1 VNESGRAASNRLRGR
16 HFGNDWGYL
25 SMDRRII
32 LAAAAVSLGLALSA
46 MAAPSDSREADAPT
60 PYTAEEK
67 RTFDGLYAER
77 IQGARRAE
85 ERVALA
91 KELLAGAES
100 ATGGLK
106 YLLLAG
112 AKDLALKGRSTE
124 LALDAQRRLVD
135 LEAGEPAALR
145 ADWLDLQVD
154 RFNELL
160 RTSRSAEEAKRLLYE
175 QGARLVEN
183 ALALAQLYR
192 GDGDFGAAAQAGNKA
207 LKPATLIKAQQLAA
221 LRQSIAIDEQLGRC
235 VSMAKGHEARG
246 KPEEAIAEYLD
257 AGLLQDAARLLVDH
271 PDEEASL
278 LVRVAQ
284 AAAPEAADHLA
295 AAQAWDKRAQQA
307 KGTLETIRL
316 LRAAD
321 LYEQVI
327 AHGDGLEPHVAKIR
341 LQAIHDRLGDLLGAL
356 RKPAEWVYLTE
367 MAHESASV
375 GWGSLRKVTRKD
387 KPCGIAGRKFVT
399 GIYAHA
405 SSKIV
410 YALKGRYKQF
420 SFCYGM
426 GTGAGGAAWFEVL
439 GDGKRLWKSSGMWSN
454 HTHGVRNPTVLNVVG
469 VETLELVAHSIA
481 GGAGA
486 HAWWGDPKVR

>member
-1 VNESGRAASNRLRGR
+1 
-16 HFGNDWGYL
+16 
-25 SMDRRII
+25 MDRRIM
-32 LAAAAVSLGLALSA
+32 LAAGAVGLGLALSA
-46 MAAPSDSREADAPT
+46 MAAPSDHGEADAAT

-67 RTFDGLYAER
+67 RTFDGLYAGR
-77 IQGARRAE
+77 IQGARRVE

-135 LEAGEPAALR
+135 VGAGAPAALR

-160 RTSRSAEEAKRLLYE
+160 RAARSAKEAERLLYDT
-175 QGARLVEN
+175 GTRLVEN
-183 ALALAQLYR
+183 ALALARLYR
-192 GDGDFGAAAQAGNKA
+192 GDGDFDAAARVANKA
-207 LKPATLIKAQQLAA
+207 LKPATLIKAPRRTA
-221 LRQSIAIDEQLGRC
+221 LRQSIAIDEQLGRL

-246 KPEEAIAEYLD
+246 RTDQAIDEYLD
-257 AGLLQDAARLLVDH
+257 AGLVQEAARLLADH
-271 PDEEASL
+271 PDEEASR

-284 AAAPEAADHLA
+284 AAAPEAADLLA

-307 KGTLETIRL
+307 KDALETIRL

-356 RKPAEWVYLTE
+356 RKPAEWVYLAE
-367 MAHESASV
+367 VPHESARV
-375 GWGSLRKVTRKD
+375 GWGSLRKVSRKD
-387 KPCGIAGRKFVT
+387 KPCGIVGRKFAT

-405 SSKIV
+405 TSKVV

-439 GDGKRLWKSSGMWSN
+439 GDGKRLWKSGGMWSN
-454 HTHGVRNPTVLNVVG
+454 HTHGVRKPTVLNVVG
-469 VETLELVAHSIA
+469 VETLELVAHGIA
-481 GGAGA
+481 GGSGA
-486 HAWWGDPKVR
+486 HAWWGDPRVR